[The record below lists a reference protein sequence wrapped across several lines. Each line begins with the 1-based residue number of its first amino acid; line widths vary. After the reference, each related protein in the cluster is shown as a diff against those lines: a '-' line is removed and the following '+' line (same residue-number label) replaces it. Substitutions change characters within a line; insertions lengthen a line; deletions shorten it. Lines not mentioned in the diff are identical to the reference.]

1 MAPGALSLVKTAFV
15 VLGVAAAL
23 GVLTACSPETPVGTV
38 FAPTEFE
45 CPADFAAAMQEDAG
59 EGAVAEII
67 AASEFGLSE
76 LADELEKGCAVRL
89 TAPGEPV
96 TYCGVIPSTVGVRE
110 VLRAAIAAG
119 YKADVIN
126 EETQLGQYSKG
137 VLVDES
143 SGDVSGE
150 VLDIS
155 LVADALVPGVAEN
168 FSGTDITIIYIDL
181 DSA

>member
-1 MAPGALSLVKTAFV
+1 MARGALSLVK
-15 VLGVAAAL
+15 
-23 GVLTACSPETPVGTV
+23 GVLVGIGAMALVAGLAACSPESPVGTV

-45 CPADFAAAMQEDAG
+45 CPPDFAEALQADAG
-59 EGAVAEII
+59 EGAVAEVID
-67 AASEFGLSE
+67 AQDFGLAELAEE
-76 LADELEKGCAVRL
+76 LADGCAVRL

-96 TYCGVIPSTVGVRE
+96 TFCGVIPAKVGVRE

-119 YKADVIN
+119 YSADVIN

-137 VLVDES
+137 VKVNEAT
-143 SGDVSGE
+143 GEVTGE

-168 FSGTDITIIYIDL
+168 FSGADVTIIYIDL
-181 DSA
+181 GSA